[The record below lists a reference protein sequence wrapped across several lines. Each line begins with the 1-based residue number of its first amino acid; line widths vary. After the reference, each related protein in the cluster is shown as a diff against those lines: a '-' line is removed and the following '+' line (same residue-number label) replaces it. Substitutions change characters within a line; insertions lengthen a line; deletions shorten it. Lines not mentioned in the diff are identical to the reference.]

1 LEQLPL
7 VEAIKQEVDK
17 FSQSIGVNA
26 RFSVFGARRDLLPEL
41 EAGLLRICQE
51 SLANVRKHAKATEV
65 EVNLTFNESVVE
77 LSVSDNGVGFKP
89 RTSGGEKK
97 RDTFG
102 LISMRERVRG
112 LGGTFEVQSRRGKGT
127 LVRVV
132 IPTSKEVS

>member
-7 VEAIKQEVDK
+7 VEAIKQELDK
-17 FSQSIGVNA
+17 FSQSVAVNTK
-26 RFSVFGARRDLLPEL
+26 FNISGMRRDLPPEL

-51 SLANVRKHAKATEV
+51 SLTNVRKHAKATEV
-65 EVNLTFNESVVE
+65 EVNLKFDESEVE
-77 LSVSDNGVGFKP
+77 LSVSDDGVGFRP
-89 RTSGGEKK
+89 RASSGGKK
-97 RDTFG
+97 RGTFG
-102 LISMRERVRG
+102 LISMRERARG